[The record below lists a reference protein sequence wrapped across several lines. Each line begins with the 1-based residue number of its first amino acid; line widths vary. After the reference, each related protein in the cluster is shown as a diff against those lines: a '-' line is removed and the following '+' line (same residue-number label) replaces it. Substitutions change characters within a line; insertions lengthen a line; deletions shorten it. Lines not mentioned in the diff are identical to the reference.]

1 MKDKEKPTQEY
12 YLGSIL
18 LSDHIK
24 NFVKEG
30 LLIVSDPFYEERE
43 HTFDEQQ
50 LDRSKYNAR
59 LGKAYYKAG
68 NFGYLDERN
77 NPHLVVESY
86 ELVFVESY
94 EVFKLPQNVVARYDL
109 RISGCLGG
117 MGLQTGLQIDPTYY
131 GRFFCPLFNFSDSEF
146 RIKYKDHLA
155 SVEFLYTTAP
165 TPETKPYG
173 GKQELFSLS
182 QTLLSPRRSGLG
194 RLWTELESFDRAA
207 TRLHTRVD
215 AMLNAVFQGM
225 AFLIAALAI
234 LVGVMVVGIIP
245 EFQTGV
251 PIDVSLL
258 VRIGIGL
265 AIAIGI
271 GLGFYFPMRALI
283 RKISGR

>member
-1 MKDKEKPTQEY
+1 MQVKEKPTEQY
-12 YLGSIL
+12 YVGSVL

-24 NFVKEG
+24 SFVEEG

-43 HTFDEQQ
+43 DTFDERQ

-68 NFGYLDERN
+68 KFGYLDEKS

-94 EVFKLPQNVVARYDL
+94 EVFKLPENVVARYDL

-146 RIKYKDHLA
+146 RLKYKDHLA
-155 SVEFLYTTAP
+155 SVEFLYTTPP
-165 TPETKPYG
+165 TAETKPYGG

-194 RLWTELESFDRAA
+194 RLWAELESFDRAA

-215 AMLNAVFQGM
+215 AMMSAVFEGM
-225 AFLIAALAI
+225 AFMIAALGIIVAAI
-234 LVGVMVVGIIP
+234 AIVIIP
-245 EFQTGV
+245 EFEVGV
-251 PIDVSLL
+251 PTNMSLIIRIL
-258 VRIGIGL
+258 IGI
-265 AIAIGI
+265 AIALGI
-271 GLGFYFPMRALI
+271 ALGMFFLMRKAM
-283 RKISGR
+283 RKIQ